1 MRMNVLSPEVKLPP
15 RLDRLTDP
23 DLDLCRV
30 ERIVPMAGGA
40 LLVGLSG
47 KEDGALRLLKP
58 GGKRLW
64 RIGGFDGVEEVWPA
78 GPEGAIV
85 QSGGALWR
93 LELDGRKGRLV
104 DLPEGLVSLDVA
116 WGADGLIVG
125 ALVDRREVPDPDAPR
140 FYPRPRETVTLCRY
154 APTAGWVNLAEAPWG
169 CSGLSMSRDGRR
181 MVWTEPVNV
190 VPEEAQR
197 GEFWGFDL
205 GEGKVRR
212 LTEGAGRVGK
222 ALVAPD
228 GLGVIYQANHQ
239 IKRPITT
246 HTDLWWMGWDGK
258 GRRNLTGGGRCI
270 KDFGW
275 GMVEDRVWMTVVE
288 GLEVVTGVVMLDG
301 SAGTA
306 FEDRPATSPV
316 AWLADGTAVFETEG
330 PEAFPAIRTG
340 DRCVPLPQTEKYE
353 DLQIASVQWTAPDGL
368 VVEGVV
374 YEVEGTPEDAP
385 LLVSA
390 HGGPASTVEALRS
403 HAVRHRHLLRAGY
416 RVFNPAFR
424 GSLGFGDA
432 FVQGNIGCQG
442 EADLEDILSGV
453 NHLVEAGQASIGR
466 VGIFGGSYGGYMT
479 LRALAVTDRF
489 VAGVALFGFVSNRWM
504 TLETGDFT
512 YETEYI
518 APLSW
523 PLTKKAQRSDVFPHL
538 GSIQAPLLM
547 LHGDRD
553 PICTLSQSVVAYR
566 ALEDRRVPVGLVV
579 YPGEGHGFRKKEN
592 RRDCARRVLAWFLE
606 HLPLE

>member
-1 MRMNVLSPEVKLPP
+1 M
-15 RLDRLTDP
+15 
-23 DLDLCRV
+23 
-30 ERIVPMAGGA
+30 
-40 LLVGLSG
+40 
-47 KEDGALRLLKP
+47 
-58 GGKRLW
+58 
-64 RIGGFDGVEEVWPA
+64 
-78 GPEGAIV
+78 

-169 CSGLSMSRDGRR
+169 CRGLSMSRDGRR

-197 GEFWGFDL
+197 GEFCGFDL

-306 FEDRPATSPV
+306 FEDRPATSSV
-316 AWLADGTAVFETEG
+316 AWLADGRRSLKPKDRRRFRRSGREIDACRFRKPKNMRICKSPPCSG
-330 PEAFPAIRTG
+330 PPRTG
-340 DRCVPLPQTEKYE
+340 WSLKGLCTRWRERPKTRLCWCRPTVDRPR
-353 DLQIASVQWTAPDGL
+353 
-368 VVEGVV
+368 
-374 YEVEGTPEDAP
+374 
-385 LLVSA
+385 LLES
-390 HGGPASTVEALRS
+390 LRS

-453 NHLVEAGQASIGR
+453 NHLVEAGQASVDR

-566 ALEDRRVPVGLVV
+566 ALEESEGSGRAGGLSRRGTRVQKEGEQAGLRPARAGLVFGAPAAGV
-579 YPGEGHGFRKKEN
+579 T
-592 RRDCARRVLAWFLE
+592 
-606 HLPLE
+606 